1 MFCNRLPNGL
11 GTRDRAYALLPV
23 GPNEAKLHITET
35 SGITTVRHVVRV
47 YAVEEQYAMG
57 WMGRVFLLAKLG
69 HLNEVGTVKGAKGI
83 LRTGEVYECHVD
95 ETGNEQHSCT
105 CVAGQTSRNR
115 KSNNRLA
122 KVPCVHLEALVDL
135 VLTIGVP
142 DLKPVI
148 QSLPARVEETFA
160 GFPDKCPF

>member
-11 GTRDRAYALLPV
+11 GTRDRAYALIPV

-69 HLNEVGTVKGAKGI
+69 HLNEIGTVKGAKGI

-95 ETGNEQHSCT
+95 ETGNELHSCT

-135 VLTIGVP
+135 VLTIGLP
-142 DLKPVI
+142 DFKPPVLSI
-148 QSLPARVEETFA
+148 EQRINEMATM
-160 GFPDKCPF
+160 FPDRCPF